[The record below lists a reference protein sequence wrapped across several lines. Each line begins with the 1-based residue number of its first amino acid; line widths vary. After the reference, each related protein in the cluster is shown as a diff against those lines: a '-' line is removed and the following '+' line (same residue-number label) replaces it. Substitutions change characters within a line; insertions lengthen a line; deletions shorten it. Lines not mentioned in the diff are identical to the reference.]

1 MRYDLVLETTQHQPD
16 SRRTHLWQYDGG
28 EHVGIVPKSYW
39 RWRSMTRANGAGGEI
54 KGGVRQSFPTEEQPI
69 TTQNNI
75 VRQSGGRVRIPEATE
90 PGAEMPADKI
100 QLRDTR
106 DVAEEESTEVERG
119 MLQNV
124 AEGAIE

>member
-1 MRYDLVLETTQHQPD
+1 VEVTE
-16 SRRTHLWQYDGG
+16 SFVCI
-28 EHVGIVPKSYW
+28 EHTVSP
-39 RWRSMTRANGAGGEI
+39 
-54 KGGVRQSFPTEEQPI
+54 Q
-69 TTQNNI
+69 
-75 VRQSGGRVRIPEATE
+75 GRVRIPEATE

>member
-1 MRYDLVLETTQHQPD
+1 M
-16 SRRTHLWQYDGG
+16 
-28 EHVGIVPKSYW
+28 
-39 RWRSMTRANGAGGEI
+39 
-54 KGGVRQSFPTEEQPI
+54 
-69 TTQNNI
+69 
-75 VRQSGGRVRIPEATE
+75 E